1 MTLHFLQDHDLILTK
16 NYEDEEDK
24 EKQDIL
30 QVNLIQWEVNNDLLL
45 GQYSGGS
52 KTEHVLFSNGKDLFG
67 F

>member
-30 QVNLIQWEVNNDLLL
+30 QVNLIQWEVNNDLLF

-52 KTEHVLFSNGKDLFG
+52 KTENVLFLNGKDLFG